1 MSTFVR
7 NTLLAALLAVAIP
20 AQASILTWNFSG
32 TVDSGSLLSQT
43 YSGLF
48 SFDDAALTSVGSE
61 YLAVSS
67 LSMMFNNVA
76 FTLTNELAPTE
87 AVFEAGSFTGMNFSA
102 ANFSFIPGSA
112 DTSDAYFAYDTL
124 LPALSGTGNVIYA
137 PVPEPET
144 WTMVLMGLGLVGF
157 MTRRHKA

>member
-32 TVDSGSLLSQT
+32 TVDSGSLLGQT

-48 SFDDAALTSVGSE
+48 SFDDVELTSVGSE

-67 LSMMFNNVA
+67 LNMMFDNVA
-76 FTLTNELAPTE
+76 YTLTNELALTE

-102 ANFSFIPGSA
+102 ANFSFIPGSV
-112 DTSDAYFAYDTL
+112 DTSDAFL
-124 LPALSGTGNVIYA
+124 ALNDGAANVIYA

-157 MTRRHKA
+157 MTRRRKV

>member
-1 MSTFVR
+1 V
-7 NTLLAALLAVAIP
+7 AALLAASIP
-20 AQASILTWNFSG
+20 AQAAILTWNVSG
-32 TVDSGSLLSQT
+32 TVDSGSLLGQT

-87 AVFEAGSFTGMNFSA
+87 AVFETGSFTGMNFSA
-102 ANFSFIPGSA
+102 ANFSFIPGSV
-112 DTSDAYFAYDTL
+112 DTSDAFL
-124 LPALSGTGNVIYA
+124 ALNDGAANVIYA

-157 MTRRHKA
+157 MTRRRKV